1 MTVSELLSN
10 LRTSGYFNINDVYTA
25 NLEPTGKLSVQPKG
39 FARPARND
47 DLQLKAANPTQV
59 LSVIMDGV
67 ILQSNLKLMNID
79 EKWLV
84 RELRK
89 QNIDEAE
96 LNQIILAVVDEN
108 HKLTVYKQ
116 A

>member
-1 MTVSELLSN
+1 
-10 LRTSGYFNINDVYTA
+10 
-25 NLEPTGKLSVQPKG
+25 
-39 FARPARND
+39 
-47 DLQLKAANPTQV
+47 
-59 LSVIMDGV
+59 MDGV

-96 LNQIILAVVDEN
+96 LDQIILAVVDEN

>member
-1 MTVSELLSN
+1 M
-10 LRTSGYFNINDVYTA
+10 
-25 NLEPTGKLSVQPKG
+25 QPKG

-47 DLQLKAANPTQV
+47 DLQLKAANPIQV